1 MRLFVSALASS
12 SATSLAERAA
22 VSVDEVAGLRT
33 EARAEIGVLATPFG
47 VDGAAGGL
55 VDFVGPGD
63 AAPFDGDARSPGPE
77 VGGLLR
83 FEEDMVVDCWE

>member
-1 MRLFVSALASS
+1 V
-12 SATSLAERAA
+12 T
-22 VSVDEVAGLRT
+22 VDEVAGLRT
-33 EARAEIGVLATPFG
+33 EARAEMGVPLAPDLTEPVLATPFG

-55 VDFVGPGD
+55 VVFVAPGD

-77 VGGLLR
+77 VEGLLR